1 VLLLDEPLAALDLKL
16 RQAMQEELRRIHRQI
31 GGTFV
36 FVTHDQ
42 SEALGLANR
51 IAVMD
56 KGEMIQEGGPEE
68 IYAAPRTR
76 FVSTFIGEANVFA
89 GHRQGEWVTLD
100 AGARIASSGVEG
112 PITVVVRPEMVQ
124 ISPTSLT
131 ADITLDGFL
140 SDVIYFGMF
149 VKYIVVLLAGQR
161 IMVHNPD
168 PALRRSLSL
177 NEPVKIGWNLAD
189 QRVIE
194 G

>member
-1 VLLLDEPLAALDLKL
+1 
-16 RQAMQEELRRIHRQI
+16 
-31 GGTFV
+31 V

-68 IYAAPRTR
+68 IYAAPKTR

-89 GHRQGEWVTLD
+89 GHRQGEWMTLD
-100 AGARIASSGVEG
+100 AGARIASSGAEG
-112 PITVVVRPEMVQ
+112 PITIVVRPEVVR
-124 ISPTSLT
+124 ISPTNLT
-131 ADITLDGFL
+131 ADVVLDGFL
-140 SDVIYFGMF
+140 ADVIYLGVF
-149 VKYIVVLLAGQR
+149 VKYIVVLPAGQR
-161 IMVHNPD
+161 IIVHNPD
-168 PALRRSLSL
+168 PALRRALSL
-177 NEPVKIGWNLAD
+177 HAPVKIGWKLID

>member
-1 VLLLDEPLAALDLKL
+1 
-16 RQAMQEELRRIHRQI
+16 MQEELRRIHRQI

-68 IYAAPRTR
+68 IYAAPKTR

-89 GHRQGEWVTLD
+89 GHRQGEWMTLD
-100 AGARIASSGVEG
+100 AGARIASSGAEG
-112 PITVVVRPEMVQ
+112 PITIVVRPEVVR
-124 ISPTSLT
+124 ISPTNLT
-131 ADITLDGFL
+131 ADVVLDGFL
-140 SDVIYFGMF
+140 ADVIYLGVF
-149 VKYIVVLLAGQR
+149 VKYIVVLPAGQR
-161 IMVHNPD
+161 ITVHNPD
-168 PALRRSLSL
+168 PALRRALSL
-177 NEPVKIGWNLAD
+177 HAPVKIGWKLVD

>member
-56 KGEMIQEGGPEE
+56 QGEMIQEGGPEE

-76 FVSTFIGEANVFA
+76 FVSTFIGEANVFT

-100 AGARIASSGVEG
+100 AGARIASSGAEG
-112 PITVVVRPEMVQ
+112 PITIVVRPEVVQ
-124 ISPTSLT
+124 ISPTDLM
-131 ADITLDGFL
+131 ADVVLDGFL
-140 SDVIYFGMF
+140 ADVIYLGMF
-149 VKYIVVLLAGQR
+149 VKYIVALPAGQR
-161 IMVHNPD
+161 ITVHDPD
-168 PALRRSLSL
+168 PALRRSLAL
-177 NEPVKIGWNLAD
+177 NASVKIGWKLAD